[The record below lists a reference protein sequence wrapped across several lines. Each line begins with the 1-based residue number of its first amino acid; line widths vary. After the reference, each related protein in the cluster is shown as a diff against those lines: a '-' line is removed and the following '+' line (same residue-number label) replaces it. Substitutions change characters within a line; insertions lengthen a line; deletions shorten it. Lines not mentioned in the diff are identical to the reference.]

1 MMNRDMTI
9 SQRVTRAADSC
20 ELEKV
25 LATHNYLHAASR
37 SYEEWT
43 TVWSKREDTSWAHS
57 FGRMRGFPSIW
68 MGSVV
73 DYDQQ
78 CIDNYRQIEANY
90 PEVAGMDYRPLYNNA
105 MHTLTNGVLEVADDG
120 KTARASYLTPGLLYS
135 FLNDDQKP
143 WGRVQ
148 PGGND
153 VSQPEKQRAAAP
165 KSNAVQPG
173 RPWPAA
179 YGVQPYSAGSEH
191 LSASAA
197 IPHDE

>member
-57 FGRMRGFPSIW
+57 FGRMQGFPSIW

-90 PEVAGMDYRPLYNNA
+90 PEVAGMDYRPSVSYTHL
-105 MHTLTNGVLEVADDG
+105 TLPTKA
-120 KTARASYLTPGLLYS
+120 
-135 FLNDDQKP
+135 
-143 WGRVQ
+143 
-148 PGGND
+148 
-153 VSQPEKQRAAAP
+153 
-165 KSNAVQPG
+165 
-173 RPWPAA
+173 
-179 YGVQPYSAGSEH
+179 
-191 LSASAA
+191 
-197 IPHDE
+197 